1 MASHETPSRLEDL
14 LLADAPG
21 SDGAPHGR
29 ISRPAR
35 ATLGAVAALTVIV
48 LPFCR
53 TDVGRQPAFLPAV
66 VAAVLLVDVI
76 SAYML
81 GTRFRDTGDARLL
94 VMALAYVWSVVL
106 VVGYA
111 LAFPGLISER
121 PPLASWPSAAPYLY
135 LAWHIGFPVLL
146 GVAWG
151 YPGRWAGLIEDHR
164 RRRISLGAF
173 WACAAGA
180 ALVVAFVALAG
191 HRFLPPL
198 IIETDTFRLAR
209 LGGPPG
215 MILALA
221 VAAAVVTSRVR
232 SRRGPERWA
241 MVAAWVYV
249 ADLVLTFLSGQ
260 RYSLGW
266 FVGRGLTVLGSS
278 LVFMAMLGEF
288 TALQR
293 RLIRE
298 RGRLTH
304 QTRTDDLTGLANRY
318 ALRVHLTER
327 LDGPAGGWLMLL
339 DLDRFKAVNDSFG
352 HEAGDAV
359 IVEAARR
366 LTALCGGQMVARLGG
381 DEFAVVFDADVSAG
395 DLDRTAAATLTEISR
410 PYELLVAGA
419 RARVFVGASIGLTE
433 LGSHRSASDV
443 LRESDVALYRAK
455 DAGRGRIA
463 TYDRELQVQAL
474 ARLQLETTI
483 RTALDG
489 GEFLPYLQPIVAL
502 ADGTTRG
509 FELLLRLRGA
519 DGRDTLPPELIE
531 VAEETGLIVAIDARM
546 LLAAARLIA
555 EDGAGTL
562 GQLCVNMSASTLIH
576 PGLPEILAALRAT
589 GVPTGRLAVEIT
601 ERVLLDDGNGAGA
614 AVASLRA
621 AGLRVGLDDFGTGYS
636 ALAYLRRYPLDFL
649 KIDRSFV
656 ADLDGRPGPAAIF
669 QAVMAVAGALEL
681 EVIAEGVET
690 AGQQAVLGQ
699 LGCTLAQGYHL
710 GRPAAIETWVPGH
723 RDVRLRPDPPAGDHL
738 ASLQPPADRRAVRS
752 APCAA

>member
-1 MASHETPSRLEDL
+1 MASHTTPSRLDDL
-14 LLADAPG
+14 LLPEPPGPDDA
-21 SDGAPHGR
+21 SAAR
-29 ISRPAR
+29 LSRPAL
-35 ATLGAVAALTVIV
+35 AALGAVAVLTVVV

-53 TDVGRQPAFLPAV
+53 ADVGRQPAFLPAV

-81 GTRFRDTGDARLL
+81 GARFRDTGDARML

-111 LAFPGLISER
+111 LAFPGLVAER

-151 YPGRWAGLIEDHR
+151 RPDGWTGLIEPHR
-164 RRRISLGAF
+164 RRRVRLWAF
-173 WACAAGA
+173 WLCAAGA

-191 HRFLPPL
+191 PRLLPPL
-198 IIETDTFRLAR
+198 IIETDTFRMAR

-221 VAAAVVTSRVR
+221 VAAAVVTSQVR

-249 ADLVLTFLSGQ
+249 ADLVLTFLSGH
-260 RYSLGW
+260 RDSLGW
-266 FVGRGLTVLGSS
+266 FVGRGLTVVGSS

-318 ALRVHLTER
+318 ALRDHLTQR
-327 LDGPAGGWLMLL
+327 LDGTAAGWLMLL
-339 DLDRFKAVNDSFG
+339 DLDRFKVVNDSYG

-359 IVEAARR
+359 IIETARR
-366 LTALCGGQMVARLGG
+366 LTALCGPGQMVARLGG
-381 DEFAVVFDADVSAG
+381 DEFAVVFDADRPAG
-395 DLDRTAAATLTEISR
+395 DLDRTAAAVLTELSR
-410 PYELLVAGA
+410 PYELQLPGA

-433 LGSHRSASDV
+433 LGAHGSASDV
-443 LRESDVALYRAK
+443 LREADVALYRAK
-455 DAGRGRIA
+455 DAGRGCMA
-463 TYDRELQVQAL
+463 TFDEELQVRAL
-474 ARLQLETTI
+474 ARLQIETTI
-483 RTALDG
+483 RAALDG
-489 GEFLPYLQPIVAL
+489 GDFLPHLQPIVAL
-502 ADGTTRG
+502 ADGTIRG
-509 FELLLRLRGA
+509 YELLLRLRGA

-546 LLAAARLIA
+546 LLAAARLVA
-555 EDGAGTL
+555 EDCGGAL
-562 GQLCVNMSASTLIH
+562 GQLSVNMSARTLIH
-576 PGLPEILAALRAT
+576 PGLPKILAAVGAT
-589 GVPTGRLAVEIT
+589 GAPAGRLAVEIT

-614 AVASLRA
+614 AIASLRA
-621 AGLRVGLDDFGTGYS
+621 AGLHVGLDDFGTGYS

-669 QAVMAVAGALEL
+669 QAVMAVARALDL
-681 EVIAEGVET
+681 DVIAEGVET
-690 AGQQAVLGQ
+690 SAQHAALGQ
-699 LGCTLAQGYHL
+699 LGCRLAQGYHL
-710 GRPAAIETWVPGH
+710 GRPAAIETWVAGH
-723 RDVRLRPDPPAGDHL
+723 VDVRLRRDFVVADHL
-738 ASLQPPADRRAVRS
+738 SSLEPPADRRA
-752 APCAA
+752 APRAA